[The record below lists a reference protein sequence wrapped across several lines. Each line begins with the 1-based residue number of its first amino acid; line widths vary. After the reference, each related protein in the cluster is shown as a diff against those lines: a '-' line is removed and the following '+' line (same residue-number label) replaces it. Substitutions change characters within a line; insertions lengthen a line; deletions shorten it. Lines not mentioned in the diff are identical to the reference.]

1 MILDMP
7 GQQVPPELVNTWPMI
22 EADDRFILGLVHDDR
37 ADTPSRAM
45 DARDVGMFECDLV
58 TGTLHWSPQ
67 VHDLFGLPCDVAPVR
82 AESVRQYA
90 EPSRAIM
97 ERLRA
102 HAIRHRRGF
111 TMDAEI
117 RPLTG
122 GTRWMRLIA
131 APVCVDGRAVRLH
144 GLKRDVSTLYRT

>member
-7 GQQVPPELVNTWPMI
+7 GLQAPPELVNTWPMI
-22 EADDRFILGLVHDDR
+22 EADERFTLGFVHDDR
-37 ADTPSRAM
+37 VDALSRAV
-45 DARDVGMFECDLV
+45 DVCDVGMFECDLA
-58 TGTLHWSPQ
+58 TGALLWSPQ

-122 GTRWMRLIA
+122 GTRWIRLIA

-144 GLKRDVSTLYRT
+144 GLKRDVTALYRA